1 MALPPLNA
9 LRAFEAA
16 ARHGGFTG
24 AAGELCVTRG
34 AVSRHVKLLEEHL
47 GIALFRRLPQGIE
60 LTEAGRRFLPIL
72 TGAFETIGRG
82 AREIASGG
90 KDLRIICPPTLS
102 IRWLI
107 PRLDDFRA
115 AHPEINVRLTT
126 AFYGWED
133 LVSGEF
139 DLGIG
144 CVAEGNQ
151 PGGIEILPLF
161 PMVIVP
167 ACAPALLN
175 GSTPLKQ
182 PADLTHFTLLH
193 ESPGHLDWTSW
204 LTAFGVQGV
213 DPRSG
218 VVLPNL
224 DMAVKAAVM
233 GKGVVMGDLVLTR
246 EEFESGQLVMPFEDM
261 KCETS
266 YGDGALRG
274 PARSWRD
281 PKVEAFRSWIVAAA
295 ADDAANCA
303 RQMP

>member
-1 MALPPLNA
+1 M
-9 LRAFEAA
+9 
-16 ARHGGFTG
+16 
-24 AAGELCVTRG
+24 
-34 AVSRHVKLLEEHL
+34 
-47 GIALFRRLPQGIE
+47 
-60 LTEAGRRFLPIL
+60 
-72 TGAFETIGRG
+72 
-82 AREIASGG
+82 
-90 KDLRIICPPTLS
+90 
-102 IRWLI
+102 
-107 PRLDDFRA
+107 
-115 AHPEINVRLTT
+115 
-126 AFYGWED
+126 
-133 LVSGEF
+133 
-139 DLGIG
+139 
-144 CVAEGNQ
+144 AEGNQ

-182 PADLTHFTLLH
+182 PADLAHFTLLH